1 LFLGVTFKGSR
12 TLDPKID
19 LSSCLSTV
27 SSLLS
32 SSPRLLSYAN
42 KINIEVTSSSSHS
55 TSGISSSSSSVSSS
69 SSSSSSVSSSSLN
82 SKYDLHKDKSPTVFV
97 TCRHSSKAGIP
108 VDNLGGE
115 EERMIKQDIS
125 SISTSSLSSSSSS
138 ELVSGIG
145 FFNLDGITI
154 LHDRV
159 HTRADIEQL
168 LVHELVHAVDH
179 HVTKLDLSTCGG
191 LACSEIRAAKLAE
204 CYASWNLGGVKK
216 RCTRNFAKTSTR
228 MVFGPIH
235 GPVCVDAVFD
245 ECYRI
250 E

>member
-1 LFLGVTFKGSR
+1 
-12 TLDPKID
+12 
-19 LSSCLSTV
+19 
-27 SSLLS
+27 
-32 SSPRLLSYAN
+32 
-42 KINIEVTSSSSHS
+42 
-55 TSGISSSSSSVSSS
+55 
-69 SSSSSSVSSSSLN
+69 
-82 SKYDLHKDKSPTVFV
+82 
-97 TCRHSSKAGIP
+97 
-108 VDNLGGE
+108 
-115 EERMIKQDIS
+115 MIKQDNNNTS
-125 SISTSSLSSSSSS
+125 SLSTSSLSSSSSS
-138 ELVSGIG
+138 KLVSGIG

-216 RCTRNFAKTSTR
+216 RCTRNFAETSTR

-245 ECYRI
+245 QCYKI
-250 E
+250 EKE